1 MLLKPT
7 NMKQQ
12 QALFGLVFE
21 ETPTYEEIV
30 NGTARLTWV
39 FNLSTQF
46 GKEKCRDGGP
56 GWNRTNMDGLKST
69 ALSIELRNRKE
80 FLTN

>member
-1 MLLKPT
+1 MEHPAEMLLKPT

-46 GKEKCRDGGP
+46 GKEKSKMVVPVG
-56 GWNRTNMDGLKST
+56 
-69 ALSIELRNRKE
+69 IEPTLMP
-80 FLTN
+80 